1 MDVEICLIGKAIKAK
16 NYSLQALENLRLKC
30 TNIYENGPFQFD
42 NKRSNNKTG
51 LENKS
56 EGVQKDNKLG
66 SVPAY
71 DGSKAE
77 KYRHEMSGAIE
88 NSVKNNLTGTSVDDI
103 KGSGYEISGNQESND
118 KSGLGEKS
126 RSIENETLKEKI
138 QSLNNSSKE
147 GEDNQVSGLFSHDK
161 KENSNEKNKSGSTA
175 DDVKGS
181 GDEDK
186 NSSDRE
192 SINMSGSGEMSKGA
206 NNDAF

>member
-1 MDVEICLIGKAIKAK
+1 M
-16 NYSLQALENLRLKC
+16 
-30 TNIYENGPFQFD
+30 
-42 NKRSNNKTG
+42 
-51 LENKS
+51 ENKS

-66 SVPAY
+66 SLPAY
-71 DGSKAE
+71 DGSKEE

-88 NSVKNNLTGTSVDDI
+88 NSVKNNLTGAAVDDI

-138 QSLNNSSKE
+138 PSQNNSSKE
-147 GEDNQVSGLFSHDK
+147 REDNQVGGLFSHDEN
-161 KENSNEKNKSGSTA
+161 ENSKEKNRPGSTA

-181 GDEDK
+181 GAENK

-192 SINMSGSGEMSKGA
+192 SNNMSGSGKRSKGA
-206 NNDAF
+206 YNDTF